1 MKILFVGT
9 LISQNEMERLNAIAK
24 RKASVAPNNYE
35 TMFVN
40 GLAEN
45 GAQIEVCSIPAV
57 AAYPGNPTINF
68 KLKEEI
74 LNDCETT
81 IQWIPFINIQGLK
94 QITIQ
99 INTYRMVKKWLKK
112 NLGVKEKIIISY
124 SIYPPYTKP
133 LVDLCR
139 KYHCKLVAVIADLPE
154 YMYTWGRKN
163 PVTKFLGNEMKN
175 RMLRLQNQCDSYILF
190 TEKMAWR
197 MKIQDK
203 PYLVS
208 EGFSDGSIFQGI
220 AAEAKTNKRIL
231 IYAGNLSRLY
241 GIQLLCR
248 GFMKTKGNQELHL
261 YGSGEDVEFIKE
273 CAQKDARIKYF
284 GQVKRE
290 EVLKAIVNADI
301 IVINKPTSDDYSNYS
316 FSSKILECMTS
327 GTPILTTRV
336 GGMPKE
342 YYPFFYF
349 IDNESEDGICNSIE
363 ETINL
368 PEEELKIK
376 GKKAADFA
384 NNHKNYLVSTK
395 RVLEF
400 LEQNK

>member
-1 MKILFVGT
+1 MKVLFVGT
-9 LISQNEMERLNAIAK
+9 LISYNEMERLNAIAK

-40 GLAEN
+40 GLAKN
-45 GAQIEVCSIPAV
+45 GAQIDVFSIPAV
-57 AAYPGNPTINF
+57 AAYPGNPTIIF
-68 KLKEEI
+68 KGKKEI
-74 LNDCETT
+74 LNDCGTT

-99 INTYRMVKKWLKK
+99 INTYRMVEKWLAQ
-112 NLGVKEKIIISY
+112 NFELREKIIISY

-133 LVDLCR
+133 LVELCR
-139 KYHCKLVAVIADLPE
+139 KYHCKLVSVIADLPE
-154 YMYTWGRKN
+154 YMYTWGQKN

-175 RMLRLQNQCDSYILF
+175 RMLRLQNRCDSYILF

-197 MKIQDK
+197 MKIEDK
-203 PYLVS
+203 PYMVS
-208 EGFSDGSIFQGI
+208 EGFSDSSIFQGV
-220 AAEAKTNKRIL
+220 AADTKTNKRIM

-241 GIQLLCR
+241 GIRTLCQ
-248 GFMKTKGNQELHL
+248 GFMKTKGDQELHL
-261 YGSGEDVEFIKE
+261 YGSGEDIEFIKE

-290 EVLKAIVNADI
+290 EVLKAIVNANI
-301 IVINKPTSDDYSNYS
+301 IIINKPTSDDYSNYS
-316 FSSKILECMTS
+316 FSSKILECMAS

-342 YYPFFYF
+342 YYPYFYF
-349 IDNESEDGICNSIE
+349 IDNESEAGICNAIE
-363 ETINL
+363 KIINL
-368 PEEELKIK
+368 PEEELELK
-376 GKKAADFA
+376 GKKAAEFA
-384 NNHKNYLVSTK
+384 NNYKNYLVSTK